1 MGYSMIDIVIPNYN
15 GSKYLKKCID
25 SIYIQTYSHFRVI
38 IIDNASTDS
47 NYNWLDKYEKIIFKR
62 LDQNYGFDKAVN
74 EGIAMSNTEYV
85 VLLNNDTVAKKDW
98 LENLINCIKNDS
110 KIFSVCSKM
119 IRYDDI
125 NIIDDAGDEYN
136 ALGWGYKIGDGQPIT
151 LHTATK
157 EVFSSCAGAAIY
169 RRSIL
174 DKIGYFDNRFF
185 AYMEDIDISYRAKIH
200 GYKNIYCADA
210 HIYHIGS
217 ATTGSKYN
225 AFKVKLSARNNVY
238 VPYKNMPVIQLI
250 INIPFLII
258 GFLVKY
264 VFFIKKGFGKEY
276 KDGFIEGIKTLK
288 EVKKVKFELK
298 NSKNYIVIEWEL
310 LLNTIKY
317 ILSKIRLI
325 R

>member
-1 MGYSMIDIVIPNYN
+1 MIDIVIPNYN
-15 GSKYLKKCID
+15 GNKYLEECID
-25 SIYIQTYSHFRVI
+25 SLYIQTYSKFRVI

-47 NYNWLDKYEKIIFKR
+47 DYKWLDKYENILFKR

-74 EGIAMSNTEYV
+74 EGIKLSNTEYI

-98 LENLINCIKNDS
+98 LENLINCIKRAQ

-119 IRYDDI
+119 IRYDDK

-136 ALGWGYKIGDGQPIT
+136 VLGWGSKLGDGQPIT
-151 LHTATK
+151 SYTNTK

-174 DKIGYFDNRFF
+174 DEIGYFDEQFF
-185 AYMEDIDISYRAKIH
+185 AYMEDVDISYRAKIH

-217 ATTGSKYN
+217 ATSGSKYN
-225 AFKVKLSARNNVY
+225 SFKVKLAARNNVY
-238 VPYKNMPVIQLI
+238 VPYKNMPIIQLI
-250 INIPFLII
+250 INLPFLIV

-264 VFFIKKGFGKEY
+264 LFFIKKGFGKEY
-276 KDGFIEGIKTLK
+276 RQGFIEGIQTLDR
-288 EVKKVKFELK
+288 VNKVKFKFK
-298 NSKNYIVIEWEL
+298 NIINYIKIEFNL
-310 LLNTIKY
+310 IINTIKY
-317 ILSKIRLI
+317 VVSKLI
-325 R
+325 HKKYK